1 MEIVYV
7 LLGLIVL
14 ISLWF
19 LMTYNRFVSLRNRVK
34 EAYSEIDVQLKRR
47 SSLIP
52 NLVETVKGYIK
63 HEKGVLEE
71 VTKAR
76 TALMGASNLK
86 DQAAA
91 NDMLSGALKSLF
103 AVAENYP
110 NLKASENFIQL
121 QNELSDTETKVA
133 AARQFYNT
141 NVMDLNTSLETFP
154 ASIVGNMFGFQKSEF
169 FQATEEEKA
178 DVQVKF

>member
-34 EAYSEIDVQLKRR
+34 ESYSEIDVQLKRR

-76 TALMGASNLK
+76 TTLMGASSLK
-86 DQAAA
+86 DRAAA

-154 ASIVGNMFGFQKSEF
+154 ASVVGNMFGFQKSEF